1 MSRHAQHLMRPA
13 LAPRHSAAAEPR
25 LFVQRKARNGESGG
39 ANLAATQAPI
49 FSGGGRP
56 LPDTVRS
63 EMEGRFGQSLAPVRI
78 HDDARAHDSAA
89 ALGAKAYA
97 AGDHVVFGRGQFA
110 PETPAGRTLL
120 AHELAHTLQQ
130 GGVQLKAE
138 GALPVGADQR
148 LEAEADAA
156 ASAVISGGPVPSL
169 TRIAAPMIQRVA
181 ESAATPVTP
190 APPPAIATSGGPTN
204 DLPAGLESLDEKPT
218 RGVGATSVVAALA
231 VFEMPLPKGKGEW
244 VKKIYAEAAKS
255 GRLSFMPIIPKTGN
269 IQSFKEEEDRSFYRS
284 AWLNNYGFKNFKELG
299 VAINASDKPETVTAR
314 AKPNV
319 VTVIEGFLKG
329 NQGGLDID
337 HVVEKQLQG
346 TSIPSNLQLLVGA
359 KNQAAGREANKKLV
373 KLVQDVRQPQYRPR
387 LETFVLTI
395 RAVTFDVDDTA
406 DADACF
412 EIETLLRNGKVNGN
426 DDLRKKNAGVPVTL
440 AAGSVGE
447 TAYIGPKTTE
457 IDNLASRVVPA
468 LKLTK
473 YTRAAAPPAK
483 GIDTVEA
490 ELDSRAI
497 KATGTKKAIL
507 TATSDDSLKGAVGAG
522 AAGQAAQAN
531 TEAVE
536 GRRLKL
542 KDPKAKL
549 EFFYPYLSPGEITS
563 LTMEADGSVRGEGV
577 IHPRISFLG
586 DLQIKYGKD
595 LLALKAPLDPKKF
608 KPPFPGLTFTGGGLD
623 LQLAPEFRPQG
634 NLQFAIGPAGQPLMT
649 GSVDANVDGGAFKA
663 VGTLVPAKLPGIN
676 EAKGEVTYHSVKGW
690 SGTLTASKSKLPNST
705 SIDVVIGFR
714 QEGDKVVKYA
724 TGGITTTLKD
734 NKQVKLS
741 VSWTDTGLAY
751 SGFLKW
757 AKPFPIIDNVDLNF
771 TYGSDLLKASGN
783 SKFNFRDHWT
793 GNLDVFYTQKD
804 GEPAK
809 IFGKGYVDVQ
819 TKNKKANGRL
829 NLDVDE
835 AGQLSGSGKLSY
847 QLTDK
852 ITPELGVTL
861 SKAGKLTISGAVKIG
876 DIEVFGR
883 YPKEGG
889 TRDLMKLSTSIKL
902 PSPFP
907 AVNPVLKFS
916 AGVSFTY
923 GIGPGMLTGIELSG
937 QFDPLEED
945 PAITATLKGAFE
957 IPAKVGLTGTFGGQI
972 GLEVLGGALG
982 ATGGLDVKP
991 GFELGAK
998 AVTAVVAKYDKGA
1011 FSFSGK
1017 AYLDAALVLKLGID
1031 LTATFYA
1038 GYGLLEKKWAYPV
1051 KSYAFP
1057 VGQNIRVNAG
1067 EISYSSAGGL
1077 KLPSLSDIS
1086 IEPKDLDPLKMVS
1099 DIMSRKKETESRKE
1113 GAA

>member
-1 MSRHAQHLMRPA
+1 MSRHAQHLLRPA
-13 LAPRHSAAAEPR
+13 LTLHHSAAAEPR

-39 ANLAATQAPI
+39 ANLAAAQAPI
-49 FSGGGRP
+49 FSGGGHP
-56 LPDTVRS
+56 LPDPVRS

-148 LEAEADAA
+148 LEAEADSA
-156 ASAVISGGPVPSL
+156 ASAVISGGPMPSL
-169 TRIAAPMIQRVA
+169 TRISTPTIQRVA
-181 ESAATPVTP
+181 ESATPPVLA
-190 APPPAIATSGGPTN
+190 APPPVATTSGGPTN

-218 RGVGATSVVAALA
+218 RGAGATSVDAALD
-231 VFEMPLPKGKGEW
+231 VFVMPRPKGKGTW
-244 VKKIYAEAAKS
+244 VQDAYDEAAKN
-255 GRLSFMPIIPKTGN
+255 GRLSFMPIIPKSGA
-269 IQSFKEEEDRSFYRS
+269 ISAYKEGRENYRS
-284 AWLNNYGFKNFKELG
+284 IWLNNYGFTNFKQLG
-299 VAINASDKPETVTAR
+299 QAINASTDADVVATR

-319 VTVIEGFLKG
+319 AGVITGFLKDT
-329 NQGGLDID
+329 QGGLDID
-337 HVVEKQLQG
+337 HIVEKQLQG
-346 TSIPSNLQLLVGA
+346 TSIPSNLQLLVAA
-359 KNQAAGREANKKLV
+359 KNQAAGRETYGRLAALTE
-373 KLVQDVRQPQYRPR
+373 DVRKPQYRPR
-387 LETFVLTI
+387 LEKFRLTI
-395 RAVTFDVDDTA
+395 RAVTFKEDQTA
-406 DADACF
+406 DNDACY
-412 EIETLLRNGKVNGN
+412 EIERIVRGNKVSGSAAVR
-426 DDLRKKNAGVPVTL
+426 DTSAGIPVTL
-440 AAGSVGE
+440 SGGGVGE

-457 IDNLASRVVPA
+457 IDNLASRIIPA

-473 YTRAAAPPAK
+473 YTRAAVPPAK

-497 KATGTKKAIL
+497 ETTGSKRAIL

-531 TEAVE
+531 AAAVE

-549 EFFYPYLSPGEITS
+549 EFYYPYLSPGEMTS
-563 LTMEADGSVRGEGV
+563 LKMEADGSVSGEGV

-608 KPPFPGLTFTGGGLD
+608 KPPFPGLTFTGGGLA

-634 NLQFAIGPAGQPLMT
+634 NLEFAIGPAGQAFMT
-649 GSVDANVDGGAFKA
+649 GSVDASVDGGAFKA
-663 VGTLVPAKLPGIN
+663 AGTLVPAKLPGIN
-676 EAKGEVTYHSVKGW
+676 EAKGEVTYHSMKGW

-741 VSWTDTGLAY
+741 VSWTDAGLAY

-861 SKAGKLTISGAVKIG
+861 SKAGKLTISGAVKVG

-1099 DIMSRKKETESRKE
+1099 DIMSRKKETESKKE